1 VYLWYAEEFIQLK
14 TVIKLHNIVHGNKP
28 PMCQIYDFVVLVSLN
43 SEKKDIGNRRFIP
56 VYDDNIKSINLMIH

>member
-1 VYLWYAEEFIQLK
+1 
-14 TVIKLHNIVHGNKP
+14 
-28 PMCQIYDFVVLVSLN
+28 MCQIYDFVVLVSLN